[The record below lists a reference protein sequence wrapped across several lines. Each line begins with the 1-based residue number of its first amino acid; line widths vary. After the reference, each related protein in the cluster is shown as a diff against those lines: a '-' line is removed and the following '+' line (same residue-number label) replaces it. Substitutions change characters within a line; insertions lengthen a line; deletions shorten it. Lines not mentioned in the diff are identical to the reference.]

1 MEAVIEEHTRAA
13 TQMREMTT
21 VDIGRIIG
29 RLMVIHV
36 RDGRKNMLSQD
47 QKQTAFFRS
56 RSGQL
61 LRDEVQRMDHQDW
74 LAIGLVNSL
83 IMDPN

>member
-36 RDGRKNMLSQD
+36 RDGRKNMLGLRIKSKLHFSD
-47 QKQTAFFRS
+47 Q
-56 RSGQL
+56 GQ
-61 LRDEVQRMDHQDW
+61 V
-74 LAIGLVNSL
+74 SF
-83 IMDPN
+83 

>member
-1 MEAVIEEHTRAA
+1 MILTRKLEKHLRKTMEAVIEEHTRAA

-36 RDGRKNMLSQD
+36 GDGRKNMLCLRIKSKLHFSD
-47 QKQTAFFRS
+47 Q
-56 RSGQL
+56 GQ
-61 LRDEVQRMDHQDW
+61 V
-74 LAIGLVNSL
+74 SF
-83 IMDPN
+83 